1 MAELGIFRTFRG
13 KSELT
18 GEARRQRGIIAAL
31 AGGAAARERT
41 RTAIAQKISGDAPW
55 KNVYSGVFKD
65 FEDVLVPL
73 GLAREEGRLPIK
85 RGPKSLQK
93 EGMPYYQLTEAGTV
107 AALSFDSDA
116 RGAAARR
123 FFAEPGPELAG
134 LAVLN
139 RMAPGLVTLVFERYV
154 RRYCGGRLDALVP
167 VTAQKLR
174 ESQEGALDEY
184 RGMLAGFDRMPK
196 AGKAAVLSVLAA
208 LSGEAQHPRSAPATE
223 SGEPRG
229 R

>member
-1 MAELGIFRTFRG
+1 MAAGLAVFRTFKGR
-13 KSELT
+13 SELT
-18 GEARRQRGIIAAL
+18 GEARRQRGIIEAL
-31 AGGAAARERT
+31 ASGAAARERT
-41 RTAIAQKISGDAPW
+41 RTAIAQKISGGAPW

-107 AALSFDSDA
+107 VAMSFESGA

-123 FFAEPGPELAG
+123 FFAEPGPDLAG

-139 RMAPGLVTLVFERYV
+139 RMAPGVVTRVFERYV
-154 RRYCGGRLDALVP
+154 RGYCDGRAGELVP

-174 ESQEGALDEY
+174 ESQGKELAEY
-184 RGMLAGFDRMPK
+184 RGLLAGFERAPK
-196 AGKAAVLSVLAA
+196 AGKAAVLAVLGS
-208 LSGEAQHPRSAPATE
+208 LSGEVH
-223 SGEPRG
+223 G
-229 R
+229 